1 MDSLAIAR
9 TLRDAGFQQNQAETL
24 AACMVEHDREH
35 LATKSDIAD
44 VRTEIAKL
52 RTETAELRTELKTD
66 IQELRT
72 ETAERMG
79 QQTRFLVSCLLAVTA
94 VLGLLMTVL
103 RFAGP

>member
-44 VRTEIAKL
+44 VRIEI
-52 RTETAELRTELKTD
+52 AELRTE
-66 IQELRT
+66 IAELRT
-72 ETAERMG
+72 ETAERID

>member
-72 ETAERMG
+72 ETAERID